1 MVDALADV
9 TEGEGLEL
17 IGRLVDASLVVVDH
31 RSTPT
36 RYRLLEPIRAVALD
50 LLDRQG
56 ELHAARERLTTDVH
70 DRVSAVAQRATQ
82 VWWADLLP
90 DLMASFDQIDAALR
104 HCLDHDTDPSRAQ
117 MLYMILWGAVH
128 QARVDDVLALGEL
141 VMRRWPDTG
150 PGAATDVV
158 ATYAMGKLLCGHA
171 EEAEALAERALPN
184 SAGSWAAAT
193 GLRRVLALA
202 ARYRGDHEQAAAL
215 LEEAADAAAR
225 NGAVTFDLECRTYRA
240 QDLAAMGHT
249 EEALGIVE
257 AIAADAA
264 RRGSIL
270 NEIWARTVQASV
282 LATAATPALDQA
294 RQVATDALSASE
306 RIAYPFGVS
315 CNIQTIALCHLA
327 SGAIP
332 EAAGS
337 AERLLDAF
345 ARSGLGDFRRALDV
359 AAAVLHAAGHPSAA
373 DLVATAR
380 RLPDTNP
387 MVVHLELPPP
397 SAAATILD
405 RSTATGVVRAAL
417 AAVRSEPSPR
427 RPNTSGER
435 PPTDPSFVRAG
446 DLWDL
451 TFDETTVHI
460 TATKGMD
467 DLATLLAAP
476 GRDVHCIDLAGGVV
490 EQPATGAVI
499 DTTARRQ
506 YEARIREL
514 QADIDEAD
522 RHHDIGRADRSRA
535 ELDALVDHLT
545 AALGLGGKA
554 RTPGSS
560 ADRARSA
567 VTHRI
572 RSAVDRID
580 AAHPGLGRHLRT
592 SLITGTYC
600 SYRPDP
606 PVRWQV
612 RTSRP

>member
-1 MVDALADV
+1 M
-9 TEGEGLEL
+9 
-17 IGRLVDASLVVVDH
+17 
-31 RSTPT
+31 STT
-36 RYRLLEPIRAVALD
+36 
-50 LLDRQG
+50 G
-56 ELHAARERLTTDVH
+56 C
-70 DRVSAVAQRATQ
+70 SAVAQRATQ

-184 SAGSWAAAT
+184 AAGSWAAAT

-327 SGAIP
+327 SGAIS
-332 EAAGS
+332 EAAAS

-345 ARSGLGDFRRALDV
+345 ARSGSRRLSPRPGCGRRRPARRRPPIRRRPRRHGPPPARHQPDGGPPR
-359 AAAVLHAAGHPSAA
+359 AAAAQRGSDHP
-373 DLVATAR
+373 
-380 RLPDTNP
+380 
-387 MVVHLELPPP
+387 
-397 SAAATILD
+397 
-405 RSTATGVVRAAL
+405 
-417 AAVRSEPSPR
+417 
-427 RPNTSGER
+427 RPVDS
-435 PPTDPSFVRAG
+435 
-446 DLWDL
+446 
-451 TFDETTVHI
+451 
-460 TATKGMD
+460 
-467 DLATLLAAP
+467 
-476 GRDVHCIDLAGGVV
+476 
-490 EQPATGAVI
+490 
-499 DTTARRQ
+499 
-506 YEARIREL
+506 
-514 QADIDEAD
+514 
-522 RHHDIGRADRSRA
+522 DRSRA
-535 ELDALVDHLT
+535 C
-545 AALGLGGKA
+545 
-554 RTPGSS
+554 RPGR
-560 ADRARSA
+560 RA
-567 VTHRI
+567 V
-572 RSAVDRID
+572 
-580 AAHPGLGRHLRT
+580 
-592 SLITGTYC
+592 
-600 SYRPDP
+600 
-606 PVRWQV
+606 
-612 RTSRP
+612 